1 MSRILVSLLA
11 FDKGKSGIADYTV
24 SVCRELCKE
33 HKLDLLIHPS
43 DAELFPFRH
52 DNISFRYVK
61 EYLKPAFF
69 STLWHLY
76 VLPLVMREKQYD
88 LVFLPAGNRRL
99 LARYPHRSVVTFH
112 DLAQY
117 HVPDRYDKWRM
128 FYVKHVVPH
137 YLRRAPHVMAISENT
152 KNDLIKYYYL
162 PPQLITVNYNG
173 FDPEKIKVRISE
185 TELRSH
191 YHLERPYFYYNSR
204 IEHPVKNH
212 LHLIRAFELIPDE
225 IRDNFDLVFTGPD
238 GHGSEVVY
246 EYLEQSPA
254 QKNVRFLGE
263 ADPQYLGA
271 LYRYAYIY
279 VFPSLYEGF
288 GIPLLE
294 AMASGTPVL
303 CSNRS
308 ALPEIGGDAV
318 LTFDPEM
325 HADIAAK
332 LIHLIQNP
340 QQRAE
345 MSRRGLQQ
353 ANLFNWQRHVQTLL
367 SLAGISDTEPALSQN
382 QKTENLK

>member
-1 MSRILVSLLA
+1 MRRILVSLLA

-24 SVCRELCKE
+24 SVCRELSRR

-43 DAELFPFRH
+43 DTAIFPFRN
-52 DNISFRYVK
+52 DNLTFRLVP
-61 EYLKPAFF
+61 EYLKPALL

-76 VLPLVMREKQYD
+76 ILPWVMQAKRYD
-88 LVFLPAGNRRL
+88 LILLPAGNRRL
-99 LARYPHRSVVTFH
+99 LARYPQQTVVTFH

-117 HVPDRYDKWRM
+117 HVPDRYDRWRM
-128 FYVKHVVPH
+128 FYVKHIVPH
-137 YLRRAPHVMAISENT
+137 YLRRAPHIMAISENT

-173 FDPEKIKVRISE
+173 FDPEKIRLQVSE
-185 TELRSH
+185 QEMRSH
-191 YHLERPYFYYNSR
+191 YHLDKPYFYYNSR

-225 IRDNFDLVFTGPD
+225 IRDNFDLVFTGLD
-238 GHGSEVVY
+238 WHGSEVIH

-254 QKNVRFLGE
+254 RQNVRFLGE
-263 ADPQYLGA
+263 AESKYLGA
-271 LYRYAYIY
+271 LYHYAYIY

-294 AMASGTPVL
+294 AMASGAPVL

-332 LIHLIQNP
+332 LIHLIKNP
-340 QQRAE
+340 EQRAE

-353 ANLFNWQRHVQTLL
+353 CRLFSWQRHVQILL
-367 SLAGISDTEPALSQN
+367 ALAGISEPEQ
-382 QKTENLK
+382 T